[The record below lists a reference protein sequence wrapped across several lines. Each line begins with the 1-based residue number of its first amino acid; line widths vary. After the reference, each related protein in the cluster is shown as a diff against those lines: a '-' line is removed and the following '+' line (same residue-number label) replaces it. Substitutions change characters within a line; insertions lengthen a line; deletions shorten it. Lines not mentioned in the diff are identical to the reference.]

1 MKFIVGQPQDEDV
14 YELMM
19 GEMAV
24 EGDMI
29 VYDIEDTYENLYLKV
44 GHRLVGRSW

>member
-14 YELMM
+14 YELLM

-24 EGDMI
+24 RGDMI
-29 VYDIEDTYENLYLKV
+29 VYDIEDTYDNLYLKV
-44 GHRLVGRSW
+44 GGWLVNS